1 MTPAVQSWPQGS
13 PLETAVLVC
22 HTVLALA
29 VAALV
34 FSFVSSLPAG
44 LALAVLAAAPL
55 LATLH
60 KLAASAH
67 ARPWVALLLVL
78 YAGAASIEV
87 VATLGA
93 AHLASVVLLAAVL
106 ELGML
111 LAVIRRSRTLRPAS
125 GE

>member
-1 MTPAVQSWPQGS
+1 M
-13 PLETAVLVC
+13 
-22 HTVLALA
+22 LALA
-29 VAALV
+29 VAALA
-34 FSFVSSLPAG
+34 FSFVSSPLAGSG
-44 LALAVLAAAPL
+44 LAILAAAPL

-60 KLAASAH
+60 GLATAPR

-78 YAGAASIEV
+78 YAGGASIEV

-111 LAVIRRSRTLRPAS
+111 LAIIRRSRSRRPAS
-125 GE
+125 AE